1 MILNGRNNFRQI
13 LAGSLSCLNVEIRN
27 LIGSGC
33 QALHVVIM
41 DRIGVFNTDRPGM
54 GDDKFR
60 FERYHVAFGYY
71 VAAAGRDDRELIDLD
86 AYTVAYETGVLSVAH
101 VISG

>member
-27 LIGSGC
+27 LLGSGC

-71 VAAAGRDDRELIDLD
+71 VAAAGRDDRSSLISMPTPWPMKPACCLWPM
-86 AYTVAYETGVLSVAH
+86 
-101 VISG
+101 